1 MTMEELSNV
10 QGRAWED
17 VDVSVADSLG
27 SDLLLTFD
35 STERFTDEGMRKE
48 AIEAEF
54 YIPWYVVIIYSFQD
68 SCH

>member
-54 YIPWYVVIIYSFQD
+54 YIP
-68 SCH
+68 